1 MEQQDLILAEQAI
14 STGFN
19 LSFIDFVLLG
29 FCFIIITMGFIFGKK
44 YFSEKGVLF
53 PASLFIFLSAL
64 SLSSSSLLMNDLKG
78 SASLFILYISL
89 IVFSLSSADSKTY
102 LLSKLQTMI
111 FLRFKELSYSE
122 FFVTKEDIKDFL
134 ITKSK
139 ITTNYNLYI
148 NIGIIIIGFSC
159 LFCLFINYKEQS
171 IKTYTNFIVF
181 SYIFY
186 FILTYTIFKLMEKQK
201 LIFELMINDFISNK
215 AYQKLI
221 KDEIEFGPTYYID
234 KVKNRLIL
242 IDGKNYCQ
250 AHFSDI
256 VLNLKQEEINQLLD
270 RANGNGRSF
279 HS

>member
-29 FCFIIITMGFIFGKK
+29 FCFIIIAIGFIFGKK
-44 YFSEKGVLF
+44 HFSEKGVLF
-53 PASLFIFLSAL
+53 PVSLFIFLSAL

-139 ITTNYNLYI
+139 ITTNYRQI
-148 NIGIIIIGFSC
+148 N
-159 LFCLFINYKEQS
+159 
-171 IKTYTNFIVF
+171 
-181 SYIFY
+181 
-186 FILTYTIFKLMEKQK
+186 TI
-201 LIFELMINDFISNK
+201 
-215 AYQKLI
+215 
-221 KDEIEFGPTYYID
+221 
-234 KVKNRLIL
+234 
-242 IDGKNYCQ
+242 
-250 AHFSDI
+250 
-256 VLNLKQEEINQLLD
+256 
-270 RANGNGRSF
+270 